1 MFYVSISIHI
11 RILGTI
17 QFESSPKMRP
27 TVDQVKD
34 LSRIEKL
41 LKASQEF
48 HSLVVATFGVD
59 KHQEGTST

>member
-1 MFYVSISIHI
+1 
-11 RILGTI
+11 
-17 QFESSPKMRP
+17 MRP